1 MNHYLIFSA
10 INDYFKDI
18 STLDP
23 GRIFSAFVSDDG
35 ISRMIR
41 DEIIVHG
48 IPEYYDQTVENS
60 EQWDFQQILVAAYD
74 LRKGVVET
82 PELIELDF
90 RFLLLLSEHSTI
102 C

>member
-60 EQWDFQQILVAAYD
+60 EQWDFQQILVAASGRGYHAT
-74 LRKGVVET
+74 KGSGCFGIEPPLKST
-82 PELIELDF
+82 ELI
-90 RFLLLLSEHSTI
+90 SV
-102 C
+102 